1 MDKFIERLLFLSR
14 WLLVPMYLGLAGA
27 LVFLIFTFGAEFA
40 RVALG
45 IVQLGER
52 KVMLSVLSLID
63 IVLVA
68 NLLLMV
74 ILSGY
79 ENFVSR
85 IEVAAG
91 RERPAWMGGLDFSG
105 LKLKLFGSIVAV
117 AAVDLLGAFMNI
129 AQFTSAQ
136 LAWKIAI
143 QLTLVV
149 CGVLFA
155 LMDRIAAQTRQ
166 IEESGH
172 ARQAKEDAGGAPRL
186 AEARDRRRG
195 AKH

>member
-1 MDKFIERLLFLSR
+1 MEKLIERILFLSR

-27 LVFLIFTFGAEFA
+27 LAFLVYTFGAEFLY
-40 RVALG
+40 VALG
-45 IVQLGER
+45 IIRLSER

-79 ENFVSR
+79 ENFISR
-85 IEVAAG
+85 IDVAAG
-91 RERPAWMGGLDFSG
+91 KERPAWMGNLDFSG

-117 AAVDLLGAFMNI
+117 AAVDLLGAFMNVS
-129 AQFTSAQ
+129 QFTSEQ
-136 LAWKIAI
+136 LAWKVGI
-143 QLTLVV
+143 QVTFVV

-155 LMDRIAAQTRQ
+155 LMDRIAAQTRR
-166 IEESGH
+166 IEQSCH
-172 ARQAKEDAGGAPRL
+172 ARQMEQSAGAAPRMGV
-186 AEARDRRRG
+186 ADERRSG
-195 AKH
+195 PHY

>member
-27 LVFLIFTFGAEFA
+27 LVFLIYTFAAEFLH
-40 RVALG
+40 VALG
-45 IVQLGER
+45 IVRFSER

-85 IEVAAG
+85 MEVAAG

-117 AAVDLLGAFMNI
+117 AAVDLLGAFMNV
-129 AQFTSAQ
+129 AQFTSGQ
-136 LAWKIAI
+136 LAWKLAI

-172 ARQAKEDAGGAPRL
+172 ARQLEEDAGAAPRMRVA
-186 AEARDRRRG
+186 AERRRG
-195 AKH
+195 SKH

>member
-1 MDKFIERLLFLSR
+1 MDRFIERVLFVSR

-27 LVFLIFTFGAEFA
+27 LFFLVYTFGAEFFH
-40 RVALG
+40 VAFG
-45 IVQLGER
+45 IVRLGER

-79 ENFVSR
+79 ENFVSK

-91 RERPAWMGGLDFSG
+91 SERPAWMGELDFSG

-117 AAVDLLGAFMNI
+117 AAVDLLGAFMNV
-129 AQFTSAQ
+129 AQFTSEQ
-136 LAWKIAI
+136 LAWKIGI
-143 QLTLVV
+143 QITLVL

-155 LMDRIAAQTRQ
+155 VMDRIAAQTRR

-172 ARQAKEDAGGAPRL
+172 ARQVEEDGSP
-186 AEARDRRRG
+186 ARRMRAVDERPPG
-195 AKH
+195 SKY